1 MRIDENQDVQDF
13 AFAAVIL
20 ALAAGVIMCYI
31 LG

>member
-13 AFAAVIL
+13 AFAATIV
-20 ALAAGVIMCYI
+20 ALAAGIIMCYI

>member
-1 MRIDENQDVQDF
+1 MRIDQDNDVQDF
-13 AFAAVIL
+13 AFAATIV